1 MTLYKRNYMNEINIC
16 EALGID
22 HDYQFVTAAFGQS
35 CFKCG
40 LCGEWEDVVEDSQP

>member
-1 MTLYKRNYMNEINIC
+1 MSDEMNIC

-35 CFKCG
+35 CWQCA
-40 LCGEWEDVVEDSQP
+40 LCLNWSDESEDSSG